1 MIMMKRYKKILLTGV
16 LSALSCSFV
25 RSFTR
30 RNYIR
35 MKMRLCMNG

>member
-25 RSFTR
+25 HAQE
-30 RNYIR
+30 YIR

>member
-16 LSALSCSFV
+16 LSALSCSFM
-25 RSFTR
+25 R